1 MHKVKSIV
9 IVSAIFVSLLL
20 NSCFSGN
27 SSSKQKFEKTPVDNI
42 IMSLRNETDYSII
55 LADMDNRGND
65 YFHKYDVIIE
75 KPDTVLV
82 ENKDWEKVS
91 DIFFD
96 ANINNL
102 GMAIATK
109 KDNKLSKVA
118 SPAGYNNFV
127 GNEKY
132 GRWTEGRNGGSF
144 WEFYGKYAFLS
155 SVFNMMSYPARR
167 SYWDDYNGGG
177 YYGRSPYYGPRGNT
191 YGTKSYTNTDK
202 GRKTTWSSKPSSFKQ
217 SVRSKVSQSAKAS
230 KSRISRSNSRYSRSS
245 SRSRSGGFGK

>member
-1 MHKVKSIV
+1 MNKIKSIGILSV
-9 IVSAIFVSLLL
+9 ILGAMVM
-20 NSCFSGN
+20 NSCFSGT
-27 SSSKQKFEKTPVDNI
+27 SSRKAKFEKTPVDEI
-42 IMSLRNETDYSII
+42 IMSLRNETDYTII
-55 LADMDNRGND
+55 LADMDSKGND
-65 YFHKYDVIIE
+65 YLHKYDVIIE
-75 KPDTVLV
+75 RPDTVLV
-82 ENKDWEKVS
+82 ENKDWSKVS

-102 GMAIATK
+102 GMAIVTK

-132 GRWTEGRNGGSF
+132 GKWVDNGSGGSF

-167 SYWDDYNGGG
+167 SYWNDYNGGG
-177 YYGRSPYYGPRGNT
+177 YYGRSPYYGPRGNS
-191 YGTKSYTNTDK
+191 YGTRAYTKTDK
-202 GRKTTWSSKPSSFKQ
+202 GRTTTWSSKPSSFKQ
-217 SVRSKVSQSAKAS
+217 NVRNNVSRSAKAS
-230 KSRISRSNSRYSRSS
+230 KTRISRNKSRYSSSS